1 MAAQA
6 GVVGLGLIGG
16 SLGLDLQ
23 SRGWRVQGLVHRQA
37 TAERALARGL
47 VSAVSTDPACLR
59 GCDLV
64 ILALPI
70 PLLLNPAPELL
81 EALPRDA
88 VITDVG
94 SVKRP
99 VLEAWKGRHPRFVAS
114 HPMAGT
120 AAAGVEAGLAD
131 LFQGRPWI
139 ATNTR
144 RSCALAVVEAGRD
157 LGSHWLTSVP
167 LGDQAV
173 ALISICPCW
182 SARLCFGRWENGIRR
197 SAARD
202 GSGVQ
207 WVCRHQSRRRR
218 QPDLSV
224 ASSNQAVL
232 RGLAAYRWGLEQRKR
247 LCCRTTVQLRNSAH
261 ALRPSFSERFES
273 ILDDQPLPPFR
284 HQLTA
289 GVRADSSPRQSF
301 SGCCCSTEPET
312 LQRRA
317 SSQPERAE
325 PAWVPPDLRRAG
337 TAGPAGEAPWWP
349 ARHAATRPLELER
362 SLHSLL
368 SACLLLSPL
377 IDGFSQATPV
387 GGWGEHTGVPWP
399 LRRGH
404 AHPLLG
410 SPK

>member
-23 SRGWRVQGLVHRQA
+23 SCGWRVQGLVHRQA

-120 AAAGVEAGLAD
+120 AAAGVEAGLAG

-139 ATNTR
+139 ATPDTETDPE
-144 RSCALAVVEAGRD
+144 ALAVVEAVARD
-157 LGSHWLTSVP
+157 LGSHWLTS
-167 LGDQAV
+167 GAAQHDQAV
-173 ALISICPCW
+173 ALISHLPV
-182 SARLCFGRWENGIRR
+182 LV
-197 SAARD
+197 SAALLRAVGEERD
-202 GSGVQ
+202 PEIRQLAMALASSGFADT
-207 WVCRHQSRRRR
+207 SRVGGGN
-218 QPDLSV
+218 PDLGV
-224 ASSNQAVL
+224 AMASSNREAVL
-232 RGLAAYRWGLEQRKR
+232 RGLAAYRWGLEQ
-247 LCCRTTVQLRNSAH
+247 LEEAVLQNNWPQLRQELARTH
-261 ALRPSFSERFES
+261 ALRPEFLR
-273 ILDDQPLPPFR
+273 
-284 HQLTA
+284 T
-289 GVRADSSPRQSF
+289 V
-301 SGCCCSTEPET
+301 PEVN
-312 LQRRA
+312 
-317 SSQPERAE
+317 P
-325 PAWVPPDLRRAG
+325 
-337 TAGPAGEAPWWP
+337 
-349 ARHAATRPLELER
+349 
-362 SLHSLL
+362 
-368 SACLLLSPL
+368 
-377 IDGFSQATPV
+377 
-387 GGWGEHTGVPWP
+387 
-399 LRRGH
+399 
-404 AHPLLG
+404 
-410 SPK
+410 